1 MHVAITPEFG
11 RSASGMTPVALV
23 EHKLPGRLRLRIP
36 SRRGDVLFFARVIG
50 ALSKHPD
57 VKELAANPLTG
68 GLLILHAGSVQALT
82 AEAARQGFFEIGTG
96 EPRSAQSKTAYSK
109 TAPSKTAQGGKSRPT
124 AAIAAGGSGP
134 LDAIATALSG
144 LALFQATQGQALG
157 NATENFWHAYG
168 AHRILGRPGIAAG
181 FALAGVYQVL
191 RGQLFGA
198 ASSLLFYS
206 LIARQLADIDR
217 AVGVLSGEAAA
228 GNKSAS
234 SPASR

>member
-1 MHVAITPEFG
+1 M
-11 RSASGMTPVALV
+11 MPVALV

-36 SRRGDVLFFARVIG
+36 ARRGDVLFFARVIG

-96 EPRSAQSKTAYSK
+96 EPRAAQPKTAQ
-109 TAPSKTAQGGKSRPT
+109 SKTAQGGKSRPT
-124 AAIAAGGSGP
+124 PAIAAGGSGP

-157 NATENFWHAYG
+157 NATENFWNAYG
-168 AHRILGRPGIAAG
+168 AHRFLGRPGIAAG
-181 FALAGVYQVL
+181 FALAGVYQML
-191 RGQLFGA
+191 RGQLLGA

-217 AVGVLSGEAAA
+217 AVGALSGEGTAS
-228 GNKSAS
+228 NESAS
-234 SPASR
+234 APAGS

>member
-1 MHVAITPEFG
+1 
-11 RSASGMTPVALV
+11 MTPVALV

-36 SRRGDVLFFARVIG
+36 SCRGDVLFFERVIG

-96 EPRSAQSKTAYSK
+96 EPRSAQSKTA
-109 TAPSKTAQGGKSRPT
+109 QGGKSRPT

-157 NATENFWHAYG
+157 NATENFWNAYG
-168 AHRILGRPGIAAG
+168 AHRFLGRPGIAAG
-181 FALAGVYQVL
+181 FALAGVYQML
-191 RGQLFGA
+191 RGQLLGA

-217 AVGVLSGEAAA
+217 AVGALSGEGAA
-228 GNKSAS
+228 GNDAA
-234 SPASR
+234 PASTGA

>member
-1 MHVAITPEFG
+1 M
-11 RSASGMTPVALV
+11 MPVALV

-36 SRRGDVLFFARVIG
+36 ARRGDVLFFERVIG

-57 VKELAANPLTG
+57 VEELAANPLTG

-96 EPRSAQSKTAYSK
+96 EPRAAQPKTAQ
-109 TAPSKTAQGGKSRPT
+109 SKTAQGGKSRPT
-124 AAIAAGGSGP
+124 PAIAAGGSGP

-157 NATENFWHAYG
+157 NATENFWNAYG
-168 AHRILGRPGIAAG
+168 AHRFLGRPGIAAG
-181 FALAGVYQVL
+181 FALAGVYQML
-191 RGQLFGA
+191 RGQLLGA

-217 AVGVLSGEAAA
+217 AVGALSGEGTAS
-228 GNKSAS
+228 NESAS
-234 SPASR
+234 APAGS

>member
-36 SRRGDVLFFARVIG
+36 TRRGDVLFFERVIG

-96 EPRSAQSKTAYSK
+96 EPRSAQSKTA
-109 TAPSKTAQGGKSRPT
+109 QGGKSRPT

-157 NATENFWHAYG
+157 NATENFWNAYG
-168 AHRILGRPGIAAG
+168 AHRIMGRPGIAAG
-181 FALAGVYQVL
+181 FALAGVYQML

-217 AVGVLSGEAAA
+217 AVGALSGEGAA
-228 GNKSAS
+228 GNDAA
-234 SPASR
+234 PASTGA